1 MGRSSP
7 YAVVL
12 TPTERRELEARS
24 RRYTSAY
31 FLVVRAKMVLLASDG
46 LTNDEI
52 AHRLDTTRQ
61 IVSKWRKRFVL
72 ERLAGLE
79 DRPRTG
85 RPRTRPDSPPRLA
98 GGVQERPPR

>member
-7 YAVVL
+7 FVVEL
-12 TPTERRELEARS
+12 TPTERRELEARG
-24 RRYTSAY
+24 RRYTSPY
-31 FLVVRAKMVLLASDG
+31 FLVFRAKIVLLAAGG

-52 AHRLDTTRQ
+52 AARLDTTRQ

-85 RPRTRPDSPPRLA
+85 RPRSRL
-98 GGVQERPPR
+98 RDPS

>member
-1 MGRSSP
+1 
-7 YAVVL
+7 VVL

-31 FLVVRAKMVLLASDG
+31 FLVVRAKMVLLAADG

-52 AHRLDTTRQ
+52 ADRLDTTRQ

-85 RPRTRPDSPPRLA
+85 RPRTRRDSHRD
-98 GGVQERPPR
+98 

>member
-1 MGRSSP
+1 
-7 YAVVL
+7 
-12 TPTERRELEARS
+12 
-24 RRYTSAY
+24 
-31 FLVVRAKMVLLASDG
+31 MVLLAADG

-52 AHRLDTTRQ
+52 ADRLGTTRQ

-85 RPRTRPDSPPRLA
+85 RPRTRPDNHRD
-98 GGVQERPPR
+98 